1 MPDEVPALSDRE
13 QRAISSRAL
22 AWIGLSIA
30 AVLCLV
36 AIVSYRMLVHYER
49 RAALHIPA
57 GVGFAARIDVEQ
69 VVLFEPVRKHLLP
82 LINELPLGPPA
93 GGEAGQRPDRLTRLR
108 ERAGLN
114 LALDL
119 REVMFAEEGRSGQW
133 VLVLGGL
140 FDQRGVVAAIASV
153 LHEEGALDAT
163 QTEGELRF
171 ERWGVTLGQADDG
184 CLILASSSSMLRRA
198 LPVTERFAELG
209 LPREG
214 AAAAALT
221 APHARSWL
229 SGDPTFAFD
238 EPAVRRIV
246 ATLGLG
252 EALQL
257 ELLIEVERAAE
268 LRRIRAE
275 MLRWRETYVSALPF
289 IPQADWGGERALLA
303 RARVSEPS
311 ETLMIIA
318 STWERAELDRAAQS
332 LAAWLERRF
341 LSPSPGAPRR

>member
-1 MPDEVPALSDRE
+1 MPDEVPTPDRE

-36 AIVSYRMLVHYER
+36 GIVSYRMLIHYER

-57 GVGFAARIDVEQ
+57 DVGFAARIDLEQ

-82 LINELPLGPPA
+82 LINELPLGPA
-93 GGEAGQRPDRLTRLR
+93 GAEAGKGPDRLTRLR
-108 ERAGLN
+108 ERVGLN

-140 FDQRGVVAAIASV
+140 FDQRGVVPAIASV
-153 LHEEGALDAT
+153 LHEEGALDAA

-184 CLILASSSSMLRRA
+184 CLVLASSSSMLRRA
-198 LPVTERFAELG
+198 LQVTERFAELG

-221 APHARSWL
+221 AEHARSWL
-229 SGDPTFAFD
+229 GGDSAFAFD

-246 ATLGLG
+246 GTLGLG
-252 EALQL
+252 DALQL
-257 ELLIEVERAAE
+257 ELRIQVQRAAE
-268 LRRIRAE
+268 LPPIRAGI
-275 MLRWRETYVSALPF
+275 LRWRETYVSALPF

-311 ETLMIIA
+311 ETLMIV
-318 STWERAELDRAAQS
+318 SSSWERAELDRAAQS

-341 LSPSPGAPRR
+341 LSPSPGAPGK